1 MVIERA
7 EFPIKPGQE
16 EAFAAAMAGR
26 ARTVLLEAEGCRS
39 VVTARGIENPD
50 TFILLLEWD
59 SVDAHTAFTKTP
71 AYKELGGLIGG
82 LVAGPANMAHFQ
94 PV

>member
-7 EFPIKPGQE
+7 EFPVKPGQE

-26 ARTVLLEAEGCRS
+26 GRDVLLAAEGCRS
-39 VVTARGIENPD
+39 MVTARGIESPGS
-50 TFILLLEWD
+50 FILLLEWD
-59 SVDAHTAFTKTP
+59 TVEAHTAFTRTP

-82 LVAGPANMAHFQ
+82 LVAGPSNMAHFQ